1 MNYDLVGDVHGHA
14 QVLETLLQDMSYTV
28 KGKGFA
34 HPERILIFLGDLID
48 RGPDQKRV
56 LEIARSMVASGDAI
70 VLMGNHEFNAICY
83 ATEMGDGRFARAHS
97 AGNLAQHQAFLNAFP
112 EHSSEYADAIAFFKT
127 LPLWLELDDFRAI
140 HACWHDGAMQ
150 VLESEID
157 EEHRIR
163 DEGFYQRYGS
173 REPALYD
180 AIELLLKGPEITL
193 PQGVVFQDQDGKTRS
208 QARVNWWNLDNSRE
222 SLFALPDHLSQQH
235 DLSSL
240 YRQAKDYRYS
250 DGPVLFFGHY
260 WQRGFAPS
268 RWSRRHIA
276 CLDYSVAD
284 GGSLI
289 GARWH
294 GGGMD
299 CIEWFEVKA

>member
-1 MNYDLVGDVHGHA
+1 MYYDLVGDIHGHA
-14 QVLETLLQDMSYTV
+14 RALETLLRDMGYSAR
-28 KGKGFA
+28 GKGFS
-34 HPERILIFLGDLID
+34 HPERVLIFLGDLID

-70 VLMGNHEFNAICY
+70 VVMGNHEFNAICY
-83 ATEMGDGRFARAHS
+83 ATEMDDGGHARTHS
-97 AGNLAQHQAFLNAFP
+97 ASNQNQHQAFLHAFP

-150 VLESEID
+150 VLGTELD

-163 DEGFYQRYGS
+163 DEVFYQRYGS

-180 AIELLLKGPEITL
+180 AIELLLKGPEAAL
-193 PQGVVFQDQDGKTRS
+193 PQGIVFQDQDGKTRNK
-208 QARVNWWNLDNSRE
+208 ARINWWNLDSSRE
-222 SLFALPDHLSQQH
+222 PLFALPDHLHQQH

-240 YRQAKDYRYS
+240 YRQAEDYRYGG
-250 DGPVLFFGHY
+250 GPELFFGHY

-268 RWSRRHIA
+268 CWTGRHIA

-299 CIEWFEVKA
+299 DVEWFETKA